1 MAPKYR
7 EKLLHL
13 IHTQSCKAVDV
24 DAGEQFIKATYNLE
38 GDGPLSLECYDILN
52 EVNVKVHHW
61 PNTAAITKKMGNQ
74 QLTEQYWM
82 KYASN
87 CVMPGLDYFTA

>member
-61 PNTAAITKKMGNQ
+61 LNTAAITKKMGNQ
-74 QLTEQYWM
+74 QLTEQY
-82 KYASN
+82 
-87 CVMPGLDYFTA
+87 